1 MVFPDKGQILVNG
14 RSVAGDVSYKN
25 HIGYMPQIGRYPEN
39 MSIIQVI
46 DMIRNIRHF
55 DGKEDLEL
63 FHSFGL
69 DTVSYKKMRT
79 LSGGTTQKV
88 SATLAFMFN
97 PTVLV
102 LDEPTAGLDPMA
114 SEILREKIIKVRQD
128 KLILIS
134 SHLLSEL
141 DDLLTDVIFMEEAHI
156 KFHHTVS
163 ELFERT
169 GEERVSRAIH
179 KILKAGVR

>member
-1 MVFPDKGQILVNG
+1 MN
-14 RSVAGDVSYKN
+14 
-25 HIGYMPQIGRYPEN
+25 
-39 MSIIQVI
+39 
-46 DMIRNIRHF
+46 
-55 DGKEDLEL
+55 
-63 FHSFGL
+63 
-69 DTVSYKKMRT
+69 
-79 LSGGTTQKV
+79 LSGGQRQ
-88 SATLAFMFN
+88 SIALARAFLQD
-97 PTVLV
+97 PDVLV

-156 KFHHTVS
+156 KFHLTVS